1 MATTWGQLHLAVC
14 LSLFS
19 YYSSGSAVV
28 APPAKSSIV
37 GFAKLEG
44 TVGFSSGFGGQAAFD
59 AKTLRAILNKASA
72 QKCECLILE
81 IESGGG
87 NVGVGEAILDE
98 LQSPTAKTMKLI
110 AWYGVAG
117 SAASWI
123 PFACSTAVAKESSSC
138 GGSVIYS
145 VGADGKPEAV
155 AAKMASFTIARVK
168 NAASASKRSPIL
180 VDAIFEQPKEVWI
193 NDVGTLA
200 GARPVENASAWR
212 CIDTAGSVLNMD
224 TQTAIK
230 VGFAC
235 GTATDRAGV
244 ARLAGVN
251 PGKWIELTSI
261 ATDRAKALDA
271 TDKRCAKAIQTW
283 FTHVDE
289 MAALIQEAIAATFE
303 TASHYEA
310 EQVPSGDVK
319 VLGKRARDK
328 LNAHMKKLRD
338 NAARIDFDPDIQP
351 AHLLMLRFQSGHG
364 AIQDKINDR
373 VKEIKDR
380 LAEHSTKK
388 ALVAERESKRIFAE
402 LKEFLRTLQRPF

>member
-1 MATTWGQLHLAVC
+1 MATKRDQLFCAVC
-14 LSLFS
+14 FSLFT
-19 YYSSGSAVV
+19 YYSSGSVV
-28 APPAKSSIV
+28 AAPPEKSSIV

-44 TVGFSSGFGGQAAFD
+44 DVGFNSGFGGQAAFD
-59 AKTLRAILNKASA
+59 AKTVRAILDKARS
-72 QKCECLILE
+72 QKCDCLILE

-87 NVGVGEAILDE
+87 SVEVGKAILDE
-98 LQSPTAKTMKLI
+98 LQSPQAKAMKLV
-110 AWYGVAG
+110 AWYGLAG

-123 PFACSTAVAKESSSC
+123 PFACPTAVAKESSSC

-145 VGADGKPEAV
+145 VGADGKLNAV
-155 AAKMASFTIARVK
+155 DAKMASFTIARVK
-168 NAASASKRSPIL
+168 NAASAAKRSPIL
-180 VDAIFEQPKEVWI
+180 VDAIFDQPKEVWI
-193 NDVGTLA
+193 DEIGMLA
-200 GARPVENASAWR
+200 DARPVQNASSWR

-224 TQTAIK
+224 TQTALK

-235 GTATDRAGV
+235 GTATDRAGA
-244 ARLAGVN
+244 ARIAGVN
-251 PGKWIELTSI
+251 PTKWIELTSI

-271 TDKRCAKAIQTW
+271 KDKRCHKAIQTW
-283 FTHVDE
+283 FTHIDE

-310 EQVPSGDVK
+310 EVVPSGDIK
-319 VLGKRARDK
+319 VLGKRARDR

-338 NAARIDFDPDIQP
+338 NAARIDFDPDLQ
-351 AHLLMLRFQSGHG
+351 AGHLLLLKFQSGHG
-364 AIQDKINDR
+364 AMQDKINDR

-388 ALVAERESKRIFAE
+388 AVVAERESKRIFAE

>member
-1 MATTWGQLHLAVC
+1 MATIWGQLHLAVC
-14 LSLFS
+14 LSFFS

-168 NAASASKRSPIL
+168 NAASASK
-180 VDAIFEQPKEVWI
+180 
-193 NDVGTLA
+193 
-200 GARPVENASAWR
+200 
-212 CIDTAGSVLNMD
+212 
-224 TQTAIK
+224 
-230 VGFAC
+230 
-235 GTATDRAGV
+235 
-244 ARLAGVN
+244 
-251 PGKWIELTSI
+251 
-261 ATDRAKALDA
+261 
-271 TDKRCAKAIQTW
+271 
-283 FTHVDE
+283 
-289 MAALIQEAIAATFE
+289 
-303 TASHYEA
+303 
-310 EQVPSGDVK
+310 
-319 VLGKRARDK
+319 
-328 LNAHMKKLRD
+328 
-338 NAARIDFDPDIQP
+338 
-351 AHLLMLRFQSGHG
+351 
-364 AIQDKINDR
+364 
-373 VKEIKDR
+373 
-380 LAEHSTKK
+380 
-388 ALVAERESKRIFAE
+388 
-402 LKEFLRTLQRPF
+402 